1 MLLGQ
6 DGSVWAAGY
15 NLYGQLGDGSYV
27 NRNLFL
33 RVITAASSGVVV
45 AIAAGGFHS
54 MVLKEDGS
62 LLVTGSNEHG
72 QFGDSSTV
80 SENTFVTLAARENGT
95 RRGVAGF
102 ILHSICERVYLLSY
116 MSALCQSIHRRHRDW
131 AHEEKGSSVRWEETS
146 TKG

>member
-6 DGSVWAAGY
+6 DGSVWVAGY

-80 SENTFVTLAARENGT
+80 SENTFVKLEN
-95 RRGVAGF
+95 
-102 ILHSICERVYLLSY
+102 
-116 MSALCQSIHRRHRDW
+116 
-131 AHEEKGSSVRWEETS
+131 
-146 TKG
+146 